1 MDFSKNQFEKKI
13 FSNVIS
19 LIYGK
24 IHVHHFHV
32 TGEIIGYYAHDFC
45 NQKIREINFSLFL
58 HNLSGIDFVFIVKGI
73 RLSVWR
79 TKTIKCYLQ
88 YLEKLAETVT
98 EDEKNKII
106 KEC

>member
-32 TGEIIGYYAHDFC
+32 TGEKLENIYIE
-45 NQKIREINFSLFL
+45 KINFSLFP